1 MELKQIGG
9 GRIMG
14 DTLPIKRTRT
24 SRKQVVYPELSDEQ
38 MYFVKKA
45 VEGNNILVD
54 ACIGSGKT
62 TSIQYLCNQLPETKR
77 ILYLTYNKLL
87 KLDAKNK
94 IKNKNATVTN
104 YHGFAYSIL
113 RRCGITPGYADS
125 VQLFI
130 KGDYPIPRYDV
141 LIIDEYQD
149 IEQEFA
155 ELLLYVQ
162 EKNPEIQ
169 IIAVGDMAQKI
180 YDKTT
185 LNVQEFIQKFL
196 GEHIEIE
203 FTNCFRLS
211 DDLAGLLGRV
221 WKKKI
226 TGVNPNCKVGF
237 MTKEEATDFL
247 KNQEPKDILCLG
259 AHRGD
264 MTNILNSLEADCPER
279 FNKKTV
285 FAKIRETEG
294 GTTEPNSKTAIF
306 TTYDSSKGMERPIC
320 MVFDW
325 TYKYWITRIRMPDVS
340 YQILRN
346 VFCVAASRG
355 KQQIIFVSD
364 SENDL
369 LTEEELSTDISGRAL
384 SGLIS
389 INEMFDFKYKER
401 IEEAYNLLEIKQAT
415 VDNSDDSDIQ
425 IRDHDELID
434 LSPCIG
440 LYQMASYFKKYD
452 IDKDIS
458 QFFEVNHDNKIKK
471 DVVHD
476 LSLDEKILYLVSLQT
491 KHNRYRVQV
500 TLPLVEVQDS
510 NKLHDRLSLLLNPNE
525 DVQVESVI
533 PFYDKNGILQFEA
546 VGFADVMKEKT
557 LFEIRYIEEFSHE
570 HFLVC
575 ASYMIAQD
583 AESAFLWNIRDNSIY
598 SVSIPDKQAFMN
610 AVAVAVTKG
619 KIEKYYKRSKR

>member
-226 TGVNPNCKVGF
+226 TGVNPNCKVEF

-264 MTNILNSLEADCPER
+264 MTSVLNSLEADCPER

-525 DVQVESVI
+525 EVQVESVI

-575 ASYMIAQD
+575 ASYMIAQE
-583 AESAFLWNIRDNSIY
+583 AESAFLWNIRDNRIY

-610 AVAVAVTKG
+610 AVAVVVTKG

>member
-9 GRIMG
+9 ERIMG

-211 DDLAGLLGRV
+211 DDLAGFRGRV
-221 WKKKI
+221 WTKKI

-364 SENDL
+364 SESDL
-369 LTEEELSTDISGRAL
+369 LTEEELSTDISGREL

-389 INEMFDFKYKER
+389 INEMFDFKYKEK

-471 DVVHD
+471 DSVHD

-491 KHNRYRVQV
+491 KYNRYRVQV

-525 DVQVESVI
+525 EVQVESVI
-533 PFYDKNGILQFEA
+533 PFYDKNGILDSTSLFISNNESYVFDLNKKLIA
-546 VGFADVMKEKT
+546 HWKGNNCYNEKGELIMT
-557 LFEIRYIEEFSHE
+557 R
-570 HFLVC
+570 
-575 ASYMIAQD
+575 A
-583 AESAFLWNIRDNSIY
+583 R
-598 SVSIPDKQAFMN
+598 K
-610 AVAVAVTKG
+610 
-619 KIEKYYKRSKR
+619 

>member
-1 MELKQIGG
+1 
-9 GRIMG
+9 MG
-14 DTLPIKRTRT
+14 DALPIKRTRT

-369 LTEEELSTDISGRAL
+369 LTEEEL
-384 SGLIS
+384 
-389 INEMFDFKYKER
+389 
-401 IEEAYNLLEIKQAT
+401 
-415 VDNSDDSDIQ
+415 
-425 IRDHDELID
+425 
-434 LSPCIG
+434 
-440 LYQMASYFKKYD
+440 
-452 IDKDIS
+452 
-458 QFFEVNHDNKIKK
+458 
-471 DVVHD
+471 
-476 LSLDEKILYLVSLQT
+476 
-491 KHNRYRVQV
+491 
-500 TLPLVEVQDS
+500 
-510 NKLHDRLSLLLNPNE
+510 
-525 DVQVESVI
+525 
-533 PFYDKNGILQFEA
+533 
-546 VGFADVMKEKT
+546 
-557 LFEIRYIEEFSHE
+557 
-570 HFLVC
+570 
-575 ASYMIAQD
+575 
-583 AESAFLWNIRDNSIY
+583 
-598 SVSIPDKQAFMN
+598 
-610 AVAVAVTKG
+610 
-619 KIEKYYKRSKR
+619 

>member
-1 MELKQIGG
+1 MGLKQIGG

-226 TGVNPNCKVGF
+226 TGVNPNCKVEF

-264 MTNILNSLEADCPER
+264 MTSVLNSLEADCPER

-306 TTYDSSKGMERPIC
+306 TTYDSSKGLERKIEIC
-320 MVFDW
+320 FR
-325 TYKYWITRIRMPDVS
+325 TY
-340 YQILRN
+340 
-346 VFCVAASRG
+346 A
-355 KQQIIFVSD
+355 
-364 SENDL
+364 
-369 LTEEELSTDISGRAL
+369 RA
-384 SGLIS
+384 
-389 INEMFDFKYKER
+389 F
-401 IEEAYNLLEIKQAT
+401 
-415 VDNSDDSDIQ
+415 
-425 IRDHDELID
+425 
-434 LSPCIG
+434 
-440 LYQMASYFKKYD
+440 
-452 IDKDIS
+452 
-458 QFFEVNHDNKIKK
+458 
-471 DVVHD
+471 
-476 LSLDEKILYLVSLQT
+476 
-491 KHNRYRVQV
+491 
-500 TLPLVEVQDS
+500 
-510 NKLHDRLSLLLNPNE
+510 
-525 DVQVESVI
+525 
-533 PFYDKNGILQFEA
+533 
-546 VGFADVMKEKT
+546 
-557 LFEIRYIEEFSHE
+557 
-570 HFLVC
+570 
-575 ASYMIAQD
+575 
-583 AESAFLWNIRDNSIY
+583 Y
-598 SVSIPDKQAFMN
+598 SVRKLRCCDGN
-610 AVAVAVTKG
+610 EERNTL
-619 KIEKYYKRSKR
+619 EYKR

>member
-1 MELKQIGG
+1 
-9 GRIMG
+9 MG
-14 DTLPIKRTRT
+14 DDLPIKRTRT

-525 DVQVESVI
+525 EVQVESVI

-575 ASYMIAQD
+575 ASYMVAQNAD
-583 AESAFLWNIRDNSIY
+583 SAFLWNIRDNRIY
-598 SVSIPDKQAFMN
+598 SVSIPDKQEFMN
-610 AVAVAVTKG
+610 AVAVVVTKG
-619 KIEKYYKRSKR
+619 KIEKYYKNLII